1 MKLQNIYGRET
12 NKESIGIFSKK
23 NKKSCLI
30 MLEKISKVLCN
41 DRYKSEVSLISCIIY
56 SFYYWI
62 NKFYYLIKEKMMK
75 FINLTVK
82 NTFVYGALLLYL
94 CELEMTCNDFDR
106 LRL

>member
-1 MKLQNIYGRET
+1 
-12 NKESIGIFSKK
+12 
-23 NKKSCLI
+23 
-30 MLEKISKVLCN
+30 
-41 DRYKSEVSLISCIIY
+41 
-56 SFYYWI
+56 
-62 NKFYYLIKEKMMK
+62 MMK